1 MMDSTDLVIVNA
13 LMRQALVSIEG
24 VMGKNGLT
32 AVLRSAGLDR
42 YIDHLPP
49 DDLRPAV
56 KSSDYARLNAAIE
69 EFYGRGGR
77 GMLHRIGK
85 ASFEYGLREQSALLG
100 LAGVALKL
108 LPIRQRLPL
117 LLNSVANALRKTN
130 PQVRVTVEEHDGR
143 FVYLAHTC
151 SVCFG
156 RHSDRPV
163 CHLYVGTLTEALRWG
178 TGQNLQVRET
188 QCLARGDDS
197 CRFEVE
203 GEGATL

>member
-1 MMDSTDLVIVNA
+1 MTHSEDLVIVNA

-24 VMGKNGLT
+24 VMGRNGLV
-32 AVLRSAGLDR
+32 AVLRAASLDQ

-49 DDLRPAV
+49 DDLLPAV

-100 LAGVALKL
+100 LAGAALKL
-108 LPIRQRLPL
+108 LPARQRIPL
-117 LLNSVANALRKTN
+117 LLNSVGNALKKTN
-130 PQVRVTVEEHDGR
+130 PQVRVAVEEHDGQ
-143 FVYLAHTC
+143 FAYVAHTC
-151 SVCFG
+151 SVCYG
-156 RHSDRPV
+156 RRSDRPV

-188 QCLARGDDS
+188 HCLARGDDS
-197 CRFEVE
+197 CRFEVSAE
-203 GEGATL
+203 AGG

>member
-1 MMDSTDLVIVNA
+1 MADSEDLVIVNA

-24 VMGKNGLT
+24 VMGRNGLT
-32 AVLRSAGLDR
+32 AVLRTANLAQ

-49 DDLRPAV
+49 DDLQPAV

-85 ASFEYGLREQSALLG
+85 ASFEYGLREQSALMG
-100 LAGVALKL
+100 LAGVAVKL
-108 LPIRQRLPL
+108 LPTRQRIPL
-117 LLNSVANALRKTN
+117 LLNSVASALKKSN
-130 PQVRVTVEEHDGR
+130 PQVRAAVEERDGH
-143 FVYLAHTC
+143 FAYVAHTC

-156 RHSDRPV
+156 RKSDKPT

-188 QCLARGDDS
+188 QCLARGDGS
-197 CRFEVE
+197 CRFEVD
-203 GEGATL
+203 GEGA